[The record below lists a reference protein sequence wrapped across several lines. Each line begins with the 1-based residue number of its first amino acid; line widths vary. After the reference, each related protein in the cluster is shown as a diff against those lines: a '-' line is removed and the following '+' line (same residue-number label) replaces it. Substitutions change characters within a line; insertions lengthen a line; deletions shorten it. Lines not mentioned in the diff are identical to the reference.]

1 MEGSEIHMGETK
13 LHENVESFTRIT
25 DTVKN
30 ETKADGAFYN
40 NVYGSYVHGIF
51 DKEEVAKKV
60 VEAIGEIKG
69 LDVSS
74 MTGVDF
80 ASFKETQYDLLAQGL
95 REHLDMK
102 KIYQILEKGI

>member
-1 MEGSEIHMGETK
+1 MGKSVGKEG
-13 LHENVESFTRIT
+13 VCAFTELT
-25 DTVKN
+25 DTVTGSSKP
-30 ETKADGAFYN
+30 DGVYYK

-60 VEAIGEIKG
+60 IEGLGEEKG
-69 LDVSS
+69 IDVSQ

-80 ASFKETQYDLLAQGL
+80 AQFKETQYDKLAQGL

-102 KIYQILEKGI
+102 KIYEILEQGI